1 MKARVPTLTRE
12 QRDILILAAPH
23 LHGQH
28 LSNNDIAQRI
38 GIPATRVKTL
48 IHQACVKLGAH
59 NRIEAVFFA
68 LLKRDIR
75 LNDVY
80 SLDELAEIFR
90 MMCPD
95 MFRKITRLVSQEIDY
110 GHLPWRDEQVVNTG
124 REDGKNVIMLT
135 STERDVL
142 IFAGRG
148 LTNKQIADKLYI
160 SNSSVRTFLY
170 RAGVKL
176 GAHNRINTF
185 LLAIKRGEINLSDI
199 FSVNELL
206 PPITQLGTEF
216 LENIAQLISKEP
228 GQEPV
233 DLPPTAIPLFKS

>member
-1 MKARVPTLTRE
+1 MKARVPILTKE

-28 LSNNDIAQRI
+28 LSNNDIARRI

-68 LLKRDIR
+68 LVKRDIK

-80 SLDELAEIFR
+80 SLDEMAEIFR

-95 MFRKITRLVSQEIDY
+95 MFRKITILASQEIDY
-110 GHLPWRDEQVVNTG
+110 GHLPGRDEQVVNTG
-124 REDGKNVIMLT
+124 REDGENEFMLT
-135 STERDVL
+135 STEREVL
-142 IFAGRG
+142 ILAGRG
-148 LTNKQIADKLYI
+148 LTNKEIADKLYI
-160 SNSSVRTFLY
+160 SISSVRTFLY

-176 GAHNRINTF
+176 GSHNRINTF
-185 LLAIKRGEINLSDI
+185 LLAIKTGEIKLSDI

-206 PPITQLGTEF
+206 PPITQMGTEF
-216 LENIAQLISKEP
+216 LENITQLISEEP

-233 DLPPTAIPLFKS
+233 GLPSTAVPLFKS